1 MMWDS
6 GYREGTVRIRIW
18 SRTGQGAV
26 VPWEVA
32 LGLRPEISGGGKLVV
47 IWEALGMCAGP
58 TCSVT
63 YKQPGAGWG
72 SLEAWSEG
80 RPAYKILL
88 DVIRNSQVAL
98 WQRISMSMQETQE
111 MWVWSLG
118 WENPPEE
125 EMATPSSILAWK
137 IQWTEEPVGL
147 QSVGSQ
153 RVGHG
158 WVAEHTD
165 FINWG
170 KDLGCY
176 SQPVQWFRGEQQRLS
191 SG

>member
-47 IWEALGMCAGP
+47 IWEAERTEALGMCAGP

-111 MWVWSLG
+111 MWVRSLG
-118 WENPPEE
+118 SIPGFLLRRKWHPPPVFLPEKSNGQRSLLGYSLWGHKE
-125 EMATPSSILAWK
+125 WDMAEW
-137 IQWTEEPVGL
+137 
-147 QSVGSQ
+147 
-153 RVGHG
+153 
-158 WVAEHTD
+158 
-165 FINWG
+165 
-170 KDLGCY
+170 
-176 SQPVQWFRGEQQRLS
+176 LS
-191 SG
+191 TRTL